1 MEQRWERSEHTQ
13 FSQDSVQCFCISNTT
28 MATDF
33 PIDCPRHHLQCL
45 LCSNCLPFPWTPA
58 RTHTLPPTLSPQISE
73 RQGSLPF
80 SNRITS
86 ILTTSIIMYSLYFP
100 PFLILANIL
109 FTLIENPQTMR
120 CSQISGLVHCV
131 ANISHCNKCIRLVR
145 PQPGF
150 GCGIHDT
157 IFHAKSELQQ

>member
-1 MEQRWERSEHTQ
+1 MRERSEHTH
-13 FSQDSVQCFCISNTT
+13 FSQDSVQSLGSRVSVSAIQQWLQISQSTAPVTISDVYCALTVCHFLRLLQELTLFLRHYLLRYLRGRVPSHLAMESLPYYIYLYLQSILSTISNFSKYLIH
-28 MATDF
+28 TDS
-33 PIDCPRHHLQCL
+33 Q
-45 LCSNCLPFPWTPA
+45 SMW
-58 RTHTLPPTLSPQISE
+58 
-73 RQGSLPF
+73 
-80 SNRITS
+80 
-86 ILTTSIIMYSLYFP
+86 
-100 PFLILANIL
+100 
-109 FTLIENPQTMR
+109 